1 MGTNAM
7 LYIPLRTQNMTY
19 GWQLSAAMWSVTM
32 PDPDTTQYYS
42 APRAH
47 PVTGEVHLPINP
59 DDKQRIHPDA
69 DLTGLLTA
77 LTAVSS
83 AGREQISASLEAAR
97 GTRIRVADIV
107 PPDVTPLTAWPEP
120 VDEGIL

>member
-7 LYIPLRTQNMTY
+7 LYIPLSTENIDY

-47 PVTGEVHLPINP
+47 PTTGEVHLPINA
-59 DDKQRIHPDA
+59 DDEQRIHPDA

-83 AGREQISASLEAAR
+83 ASREQISASLEAAR
-97 GTRIRVADIV
+97 GTRIRMADIV

-120 VDEGIL
+120 EDKELV